1 MSWFF
6 QGPPRLS
13 GLEAPIMMLT
23 GHEGDIF
30 TCKFSP
36 DGQMLASSG
45 FDRLI
50 CKYIFFVHVHTY
62 LYTVVSLGAS
72 TRYFYLPT
80 KNVLKAIKS

>member
-30 TCKFSP
+30 TCN
-36 DGQMLASSG
+36 LASLG
-45 FDRLI
+45 E
-50 CKYIFFVHVHTY
+50 TMNY
-62 LYTVVSLGAS
+62 LK
-72 TRYFYLPT
+72 F
-80 KNVLKAIKS
+80 N

>member
-1 MSWFF
+1 MLPWQYYIINMSWFF

-36 DGQMLASSG
+36 DGQMHLY
-45 FDRLI
+45 I
-50 CKYIFFVHVHTY
+50 CRTTCTFVLVMET
-62 LYTVVSLGAS
+62 
-72 TRYFYLPT
+72 
-80 KNVLKAIKS
+80 NC

>member
-50 CKYIFFVHVHTY
+50 CKYMCTHTLY
-62 LYTVVSLGAS
+62 LYIYIYIYNIYIYIYV
-72 TRYFYLPT
+72 
-80 KNVLKAIKS
+80 